1 VVREDTHQQT
11 AVHAE
16 PVVQQREPVVEH
28 RTRPNHPEG
37 ALALDWWAMVVVA
50 MVALTWLVA
59 CVACVVCVEEALVEV
74 VADPEAVKRK
84 EEEQAAK
91 EAARM
96 ERLLAK
102 KFIV

>member
-1 VVREDTHQQT
+1 
-11 AVHAE
+11 
-16 PVVQQREPVVEH
+16 
-28 RTRPNHPEG
+28 
-37 ALALDWWAMVVVA
+37 
-50 MVALTWLVA
+50 
-59 CVACVVCVEEALVEV
+59 V